1 MQKKT
6 LSLNEDPVLSSIMAR
21 IPEPIVT
28 SSNNVFHDL
37 MSCIIEQQI
46 HYRSTKNIFKNLLTK
61 AGINELTLEN
71 FHAFDEKALQ
81 FIKISMRKTET
92 INRICVFFHDNP
104 ALPWHELSDDEIR
117 QKLSSIAGVGTWT
130 IDMILLY
137 TLGRKTI
144 FPVDDFR
151 LKQVMLAEYGL
162 NEASKLK
169 AQMNAIAEKWGNEQ
183 SLAVLYLLAH
193 YEHLKGRKS

>member
-1 MQKKT
+1 MIPVF
-6 LSLNEDPVLSSIMAR
+6 SDPKINSIIAQVSQ
-21 IPEPIVT
+21 PEFAST
-28 SSNNVFHDL
+28 NNVFHDL

-46 HYRSTKNIFKNLLTK
+46 HYRSSKNIFKNLLTK
-61 AGINELTLEN
+61 AGIEELTLEN
-71 FHAFDEKALQ
+71 FHEFDEKALQ

-92 INRICVFFHDNP
+92 INRICVFFDDNP

-137 TLGRKTI
+137 TLGRKSI

-169 AQMNAIAEKWGNEQ
+169 AQMKAIAEKWGDEQ
-183 SLAVLYLLAH
+183 SLAVLYLLAY